1 MIFGI
6 LICVAV
12 GIYWGYIGVAV
23 SRVLRPGEDPVR
35 FFLTMNLLLGAASW
49 LVLPRWGMLLG
60 PDQVPRLADLW
71 TVMPI
76 AGFLNVTFILVL
88 SAAMKRGHQGMSWTI
103 GQCCMVWPF
112 LISMFWWHDRVAWH
126 GIVGVGLV
134 LSTIILLGA
143 LREKK
148 RDRPVDRSW
157 LPIVLL
163 AFLIGGAGQTMTT
176 VPSRWEGFAD
186 AARVRYPIFIL
197 GQLAAAASAA
207 VLRRT
212 GPAKRYVPICLV
224 LSIFGLVSGQLFYKA
239 MDNLRHAG
247 ILAVAYPLAV
257 GVCILTFTLYSRIIL
272 KEHFGWAQWTAVGLG
287 FAGILLVSTAKAGP
301 DEPAEEN
308 DKEPRHETVDPGSG
322 AEPVGVYRGVL
333 RPGHYRVAGPAR
345 AMVRR
350 PHQTRPH
357 PTGCGLSHRLDYP
370 LPVDGR
376 GCLAGVVSPG
386 RWSGK
391 DDGPGGLRG
400 AACAQRRLVAGVLRD
415 AAARRG
421 PGGAGMPVG
430 GHRGDPR
437 LVPARE
443 APGGLAVGAVPCLGE
458 LCRLS

>member
-1 MIFGI
+1 MILGI

-35 FFLTMNLLLGAASW
+35 FFLTMNLLLAAASW

-60 PDQVPRLADLW
+60 PQQVPRIGDLW

-112 LISMFWWHDRVAWH
+112 LISMLWWHDTVAWH

-148 RDRPVDRSW
+148 RDRSADRSW
-157 LPIVLL
+157 LPIVLV
-163 AFLIGGAGQTMTT
+163 AFLIGGAAQTMTT
-176 VPSRWEGFAD
+176 VPSRWDGFGD
-186 AARVRYPIFIL
+186 EARVRYPIFIL

-207 VLRRT
+207 LLRRT
-212 GPAKRYVPICLV
+212 GPAKRYVPICLA
-224 LSIFGLVSGQLFYKA
+224 LSVFGLVSGQLFYKA

-257 GVCILTFTLYSRIIL
+257 GVCILTFTLYSRVFL
-272 KEHFGWAQWTAVGLG
+272 KERFGWAQWTAVGLG
-287 FAGILLVSTAKAGP
+287 FVGILLVSTAKTGT
-301 DEPAEEN
+301 DEPAEN
-308 DKEPRHETVDPGSG
+308 NTKEPRHETVDPDSG
-322 AEPVGVYRGVL
+322 AGPVGVHRGVL
-333 RPGHYRVAGPAR
+333 RPGRHRVAGPPGAV
-345 AMVRR
+345 VRR
-350 PHQTRPH
+350 PRQTRPDA
-357 PTGCGLSHRLDYP
+357 TGCRLPHRLDHP
-370 LPVDGR
+370 LPFDGR
-376 GCLAGVVSPG
+376 GRVAGVVSSRRRLTG
-386 RWSGK
+386 EV
-391 DDGPGGLRG
+391 GPGGLRG
-400 AACAQRRLVAGVLRD
+400 AACAQCRLVAGVFRH
-415 AAARRG
+415 AATRRG
-421 PGGAGMPVG
+421 PAGAGVPVG

-437 LVPARE
+437 VVPAR
-443 APGGLAVGAVPCLGE
+443 ASAGGVAVGAVPCLGE
-458 LCRLS
+458 LCRLP